1 MQAEEL
7 VQQGELDQALETL
20 QGSIRKAPSDAKLR
34 VFLFQLL
41 CIRGDW
47 ERALTQLKVSS
58 DLDPLNLP
66 MAQTYREA
74 IRSELFRH
82 QVFNGSKSPLIFG
95 DPPEWIAFLL
105 ESLRLQGSENFE
117 KSNELRDKA
126 FELAPTSA
134 GEIDGQAFDWIA
146 DADSRMGP
154 ILEAVVNGHYYWIP
168 MQRIVQ
174 IDIEPPTDLRDL
186 VWAPAHLTF
195 ANEGETVALIPTRY
209 PGSEANPDSAIL
221 LSRRT
226 EWDQPAEG
234 FYRGLGQRMFATNSD
249 DYPILST
256 RQIKLQQDSSGLQ
269 HEPDAGHS
277 TESTAD

>member
-20 QGSIRKAPSDAKLR
+20 QNSIRKAPSDAKLR

-82 QVFNGSKSPLIFG
+82 QVFNGAKSPLIFG
-95 DPPEWIAFLL
+95 DPPEWVAFLL
-105 ESLRLQGSENFE
+105 ESLRLQGSGDFS
-117 KSNELRDKA
+117 KSNELRDQA
-126 FELAPTSA
+126 FELAPTSS
-134 GEIDGQAFDWIA
+134 GEVDGQAFDWIA
-146 DADSRMGP
+146 DADSRIGP
-154 ILEAVVNGHYYWIP
+154 MLEAVVNGHYYWIP

-174 IDIEPPTDLRDL
+174 IDLEPPTDLRDL

-209 PGSEANPDSAIL
+209 PGSESNPDSAIL

-226 EWDQPAEG
+226 EWDQPADN
-234 FYRGLGQRMFATNSD
+234 FYRGLGQRMFATNSN

-256 RQIKLQQDSSGLQ
+256 SQIKLHQDSSSLQ
-269 HEPDAGHS
+269 QEPDDDHS
-277 TESTAD
+277 TESAAD